1 MAGKNTSIKVNILG
15 DASGLKRAFGD
26 AGNEAKTFG
35 QKSQNAFKSLAK
47 GALFIG
53 AAAGGVAI
61 LGKGLYDQAIESQKI
76 AKQTEAV
83 IKSTGGT
90 ANITAGQVDKL
101 ASSLSMKAG
110 VDDELI
116 ASGENMLLT
125 FTNIRNEAGKGN
137 DVFNQATQAALDY
150 SVATG
155 TDLVGANKM
164 LGKALNDPIKGLAQL
179 GKAGVS
185 FTQSQKDQ
193 IKNMVEAGDTMG
205 AQKIILAEFNKEF
218 GGSAAAQATSG
229 DRLKVIWENL
239 QEQLGAKLIPMLEK
253 VADWLSKNLP
263 KAMETATKWA
273 KKLGDKIKALG
284 NFFNKHKELLI
295 VVAGAIVGVLVG
307 AFYAWAAAAWAAS
320 SATLGALAPFI
331 AIGAAVGLLAAGLK
345 WAYDHVG
352 WFHDA
357 VDAVVKFI
365 KDNAGPAFRKL
376 LDVIK
381 TVFNW
386 VKDNWK
392 LIGTILFAPIVLA
405 VKLITAH
412 WDKIKVGIRAVVAV
426 IKVVWS
432 VIKKVLVDPV
442 VAGVKTI
449 IANWDKIS
457 AAVRAVFGAIKSTW
471 ANIWGFLDG
480 AASRLGG
487 YASTFFNAAKS
498 VGAAVWN
505 GIKSGLNA
513 ATGFVGDIASGVT
526 RAIKSAINTLIGG
539 LNSALPNKLGAG
551 IFSIDLPDNPIPKMH
566 SGGLV
571 TGPAGSE
578 QLRMLQAGEYVMSRS
593 QVANGMG
600 TSNIIINL
608 NGTNVT
614 PESVVKALSEY
625 ERRNGR
631 KVNLRR

>member
-1 MAGKNTSIKVNILG
+1 MAGKNSQIKVNIIG
-15 DASGLKRAFGD
+15 DASGLKKAFGNASKD
-26 AGNEAKTFG
+26 AQTFG

-47 GALFIG
+47 GALLVGG
-53 AAAGGVAI
+53 AATGVAI

-90 ANITAGQVDKL
+90 AGVTAGQVDKL

-164 LGKALNDPIKGLAQL
+164 LGKALNDPVKGLAQL

-205 AQKIILAEFNKEF
+205 AQKIILSEFNKEF
-218 GGSAAAQATSG
+218 GGSAAAQATAG
-229 DRLKVIWENL
+229 DKLKVIWENL
-239 QEQLGAKLIPMLEK
+239 QEQLGAKLIPMVEK

-273 KKLGDKIKALG
+273 KNLGDKVKTLG
-284 NFFNKHKELLI
+284 KWLGDHKEVL
-295 VVAGAIVGVLVG
+295 VGVAAAITTVLVG
-307 AFYAWAAAAWAAS
+307 AFVSWAAAAASAAA
-320 SATLGALAPFI
+320 ATLLATWPI
-331 AIGAAVGLLAAGLK
+331 LAIVAAVGLLAAGLK
-345 WAYDHVG
+345 WAYDNVG

-386 VKDNWK
+386 IKDNWK
-392 LIGTILFAPIVLA
+392 IIGTILFAPIVLA
-405 VKLITAH
+405 VKLITSH
-412 WDKIKVGIRAVVAV
+412 WDKIKVGIRAVVSV
-426 IKVVWS
+426 IKAVWS

-442 VAGVKTI
+442 VAGVRTI
-449 IANWDKIS
+449 IANWDKIT
-457 AAVRAVFGAIKSTW
+457 GAIRGVFDAVKSTW
-471 ANIWGFLDG
+471 SSIWGFLDG
-480 AASRLGG
+480 AARTLGG

-505 GIKSGLNA
+505 GIKNGLNA

-578 QLRMLQAGEYVMSRS
+578 QLRMLQAGEVVLSRQ

-600 TSNIIINL
+600 TSNITINL

-631 KVNLRR
+631 KVTIRR